1 MANEVTA
8 VTINIKTA
16 PHEQLDELMGGDDS
30 GHFHMTEEEYNL
42 MLRLVEKLREEDESE
57 EEYYKLPQSEYDKLT
72 SLFSL
77 LYPDED
83 TDAEDALVALIDA
96 RVNERV
102 VDIINGGEVNP

>member
-57 EEYYKLPQSEYDKLT
+57 EEYYKLPQNEYDKLT

-83 TDAEDALVALIDA
+83 TDAEDALAALIDA
-96 RVNERV
+96 RINERV
-102 VDIINGGEVNP
+102 VDIIDGGKVVP

>member
-8 VTINIKTA
+8 VTINVKTA

-72 SLFSL
+72 SLLSL

-83 TDAEDALVALIDA
+83 TDAEDALAALIDA